1 MMQSRAHRIRRGLTL
16 VEVMLGLVV
25 TVMAAGG
32 AMTMFY
38 SVNRATQSQ
47 ESRRQV
53 IMRRFLLSNRL
64 SATLRSSECV
74 LAAGA
79 DYLVLWRGDSDG
91 DGQPNLAELQRIQW
105 TAGDAQL
112 WSYSAPASLPSA
124 DNMAYDLTADFNAVT
139 AAVTG
144 GAKFPGDQWAT
155 GVSGLAIT
163 LDNVAPASAEVV
175 RISMT
180 LTADNVSGD
189 LLLVNR
195 VRQLQP

>member
-1 MMQSRAHRIRRGLTL
+1 MMLIHRNSTRGVTL
-16 VEVMLGLVV
+16 VEVLLGLVITAMV
-25 TVMAAGG
+25 ASAA
-32 AMTMFY
+32 MMMLY
-38 SVNRATQSQ
+38 SVNRGTQSQ

-79 DYLVLWRGDSDG
+79 DYVVLWRGDSDDSG
-91 DGQPNLAELQRIQW
+91 RPNLAELQRIEW

-112 WSYSAPASLPSA
+112 WSYSAPVSLPPA
-124 DNMAYDLTADFNAVT
+124 DNTAYDLTADFNAITT
-139 AAVTG
+139 ALAGT
-144 GAKFPGDQWAT
+144 AKFPGEQWAT
-155 GVSGLAIT
+155 GVSGLTVT
-163 LDNVAPASAEVV
+163 LDAAAPASAEVV

-189 LLLVNR
+189 LRLVNR